1 MKFKKIISALVST
14 VVLMSAVSASAMS
27 LLQPYGYSMPIEK
40 LAQNP
45 SDSALTNESFI
56 ALPNHNVSL
65 DGTDLVMTGNSSD
78 GMSDIAFGGQGYNGN
93 EYTVKPSNGKMINKM
108 QFTLS
113 ASNVYINGSGYTNE
127 PADIYTFVNYGGK
140 DNEVGIK
147 ISYVWKPSERAYV
160 QAIMRFGS
168 YESATFELKQSEMY
182 TLIWE
187 FDIPNDAMTVKLI
200 DSHNQIVKTETKNGL
215 GMNYVRNGYR
225 FRLSNILNAH
235 IREMSTYR
243 ETFIIKNET
252 FTNGDTITASI
263 SAASDCT
270 ERAAYGK
277 LITTSP
283 TIMLGQ
289 FDAENRMLGYDVKN
303 IAIPGADKNATTPD
317 FKTITASVA
326 KKADY
331 SRAYACIWTGEEEMI
346 PYRDI
351 LAD

>member
-1 MKFKKIISALVST
+1 MKFKKIFSALVST

-45 SDSALTNESFI
+45 ADSTLTNESYI
-56 ALPNHNVSL
+56 ALTSHNVSL
-65 DGTDLVMTGNSSD
+65 DGTDVVMTGNSSD
-78 GMSDIAFGGQGYNGN
+78 GMSDIAFGGLGYNGDT
-93 EYTVKPSNGKMINKM
+93 YTVKPSNGKVVNKI
-108 QFTLS
+108 QFALS
-113 ASNVYINGSGYTNE
+113 ASDVYINGGGYKTE
-127 PADIYTFVNYGGK
+127 HGEIYTFAHFANA
-140 DNEVGIK
+140 DNVVGMRLT
-147 ISYVWKPSERAYV
+147 YVWLPSARNRI
-160 QAIMRFGS
+160 QAIFRFGS
-168 YESATFELKQSEMY
+168 EQTAAFELTQGEMY
-182 TLIWE
+182 TLTWE
-187 FDIPNDAMTVKLI
+187 FDVPNDTVTVKLT
-200 DSHNQIVKTETKNGL
+200 DSHNQVIKTETRRGL
-215 GMNYVRNGYR
+215 GISYVRNGFR
-225 FRLSNILNAH
+225 FRLTNCYDARV
-235 IREMSTYR
+235 REMSTYR

-252 FTNGDTITASI
+252 FTNSDTITASI

-303 IAIPGADKNATTPD
+303 ITISGADKNATTPD

-351 LAD
+351 LTD